1 VPEADPSSATIADP
15 WLSRILASVIA
26 LTFVTL
32 ILWVVLALAISQP
45 SPGEAGLV
53 EGISRTFTACLGAI
67 LGLLGGK
74 VA

>member
-1 VPEADPSSATIADP
+1 MPEADPSAARIADP
-15 WLSRILASVIA
+15 WLSRILASVTA

-32 ILWVVLALAISQP
+32 ILWVVLALAISRP
-45 SPGEAGLV
+45 SPEEAGLV

-67 LGLLGGK
+67 LGLLGGR